1 MAEKW
6 PEYDRQFADYS
17 EPTEFYKSWQGDIGR
32 SNLCANILDQM
43 SRLDLAEVVRL
54 LPSATDDGEPLTLA
68 DVGCASA
75 AQIFPYVSRYQH
87 VHLLD
92 LPNINQDFIKWR
104 AQAHG
109 YNHISTGG
117 LEDIENPV
125 NIMMCFDVLEHI
137 PNSSGFFLVMDSR
150 LQRNGLLLLRTPWYS
165 MVPHIEHLPEAEE
178 NWHQQ
183 GGAQRLAKHYK
194 LIEPLEYGGIYQKI
208 AGGCL

>member
-1 MAEKW
+1 MHYRCLLLSANRAFDLFRFGREVAG
-6 PEYDRQFADYS
+6 YDRQFADYS

-117 LEDIENPV
+117 GRYRKPGQHHDALMYW
-125 NIMMCFDVLEHI
+125 NISPI
-137 PNSSGFFLVMDSR
+137 PRVSFWSWIHDSSATV
-150 LQRNGLLLLRTPWYS
+150 YS
-165 MVPHIEHLPEAEE
+165 S
-178 NWHQQ
+178 
-183 GGAQRLAKHYK
+183 
-194 LIEPLEYGGIYQKI
+194 
-208 AGGCL
+208 